1 MPDIVWMIAVG
12 AALALAGLCVVLV
25 RDLAERNRQLK
36 TIADTLKEINEGNEN
51 RKILMNTEGVITE
64 IAYGINELVQTSQN
78 RVMELKQS
86 AQTSKAFMTSLSHDV
101 RTPLT
106 TLIGYLDAVHANI
119 VEGEER
125 ERYVE
130 TARGKAYDMKGTIDT
145 LFEWVKLNS
154 NEEVLEPVPCDMAE
168 LTREVLDDWIV
179 IFEEKQLPYDITI
192 PECYMEAMVDR
203 SAYARV
209 LNNLIQNVLAHSKAT
224 KIGILIK
231 KDCNTISITV
241 SDNGV
246 GIAPGDVNHVFE
258 RLYKCDKSRTHR
270 SSGIGLSIVQQLVEK
285 MGGTVSVVSTQSVHT
300 AFTVCF
306 PIQNHENGS
315 PCP

>member
-1 MPDIVWMIAVG
+1 MPQIIEYAAVG
-12 AALALAGLCVVLV
+12 IALALAGLCIVLIRASWV
-25 RDLAERNRQLK
+25 RNKQLK
-36 TIADTLKEINEGNEN
+36 TIADALKELNEGNSN
-51 RKILMNTEGVITE
+51 RKILMNTEGVTTE
-64 IAYGINELVQTSQN
+64 IAYGINELLQTSQN
-78 RVMELKQS
+78 RVADLEQAS
-86 AQTSKAFMTSLSHDV
+86 QTSRVFMTSLSHDV

-145 LFEWVKLNS
+145 LFEWFKLNS

-168 LTREVLDDWIV
+168 LTREVLEDWIV
-179 IFEEKQLPYDITI
+179 IFEEKQLTYDITL

-203 SAYARV
+203 GAYARI

-224 KIGILIK
+224 EIGILIK

-241 SDNGV
+241 SDNGI

-270 SSGIGLSIVQQLVEK
+270 SSGIGLNIVQQLVEK
-285 MGGTVSVVSTQSVHT
+285 MGGAVSVVSTQSVNT

-306 PIQNHENGS
+306 PIRNHESGS